1 MYSTQN
7 IEPNR
12 KAHDTT
18 DTRKYNIM
26 NSLELNDATS
36 FVESIGTAITSDS
49 GSKLGSM
56 VY

>member
-12 KAHDTT
+12 KAHDPT
-18 DTRKYNIM
+18 DTSKYNIM
-26 NSLELNDATS
+26 NTSNDSTS